1 MPSFAYTLSDNHAF
15 SCTVVNLE
23 RAIENGFP
31 WSRCYKASSMLA
43 QCCKCLN
50 KTDKFPIW
58 RENYQRLNHVKWQ
71 MKTCV

>member
-1 MPSFAYTLSDNHAF
+1 MLSFAYTLSDNHAF

-23 RAIENGFP
+23 RAIENGFL
-31 WSRCYKASSMLA
+31 WSGCYKASSMLA
-43 QCCKCLN
+43 QFCKSLN

-58 RENYQRLNHVKWQ
+58 RRNYQRLSHVKRQ